1 MAWEI
6 CYYSAALQRE
16 IMDMPPGIQGR
27 YIHLS
32 ERMSIYGPD
41 LRMPHTRAMGGG
53 LFELRM
59 KSHEGIGRVF
69 YCTMSKKKIVMLHN
83 FVKKTQKTPVREI
96 AIARRRM
103 KEIKSNDDA

>member
-6 CYYSAALQRE
+6 RYYSAALQRE
-16 IMDMPPGIQGR
+16 IMDMPPGLQGR

-32 ERMSIYGPD
+32 ARMCIYGPD
-41 LRMPHTRAMGGG
+41 LRMPHTRALGSG

-59 KSHEGIGRVF
+59 KSHEGIGRIF
-69 YCTMSKKKIVMLHN
+69 YCTMSPEKIVMLHN
-83 FVKKTQKTPVREI
+83 LVKKTQKTPAREI